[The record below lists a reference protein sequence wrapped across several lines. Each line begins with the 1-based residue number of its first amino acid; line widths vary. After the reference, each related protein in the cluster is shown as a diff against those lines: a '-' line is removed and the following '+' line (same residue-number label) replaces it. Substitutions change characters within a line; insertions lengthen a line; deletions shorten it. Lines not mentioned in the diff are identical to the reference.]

1 MTFFDVQKILFEDG
15 WYLVSVNGS
24 HYQYKHPTK
33 KGKVIVAK
41 HNKPKDLK
49 PQTVKLIFK
58 QAQIEF
64 RKGR

>member
-33 KGKVIVAK
+33 KGKVTVAK
-41 HNKPKDLK
+41 HNKQKDLK
-49 PQTVKLIFK
+49 PQTVKSIFK

>member
-33 KGKVIVAK
+33 KGKVTVAK
-41 HNKPKDLK
+41 HNKPKEALK
-49 PQTVKLIFK
+49 LK
-58 QAQIEF
+58 
-64 RKGR
+64 